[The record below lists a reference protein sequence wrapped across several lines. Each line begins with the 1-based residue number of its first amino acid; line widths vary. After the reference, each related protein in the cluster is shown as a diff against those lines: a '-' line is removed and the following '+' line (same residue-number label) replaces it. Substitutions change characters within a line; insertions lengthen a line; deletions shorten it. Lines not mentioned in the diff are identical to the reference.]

1 MADHDAEPLEAVLR
15 RLKKERDEAD
25 ARYNEALTAVD
36 RALHSPVPIPQ
47 PPSTLDDHQVAA
59 LNAAWNIIPAP
70 PSASGFRQRIAG
82 FVWGVIGPYLQ
93 RQLTFNSLLVDH
105 LNRNANAARNAHR
118 VAEQTADALRAQM
131 AAVAQFETRLIQY
144 FQQFTAYVD
153 TKDRDTAGGALV
165 LNAAVNGLADNV
177 DKRWESMSVREQR
190 ARGRMDALTAA
201 HDDLRTTIGTVQQGL
216 MTIKREMERM
226 AVVGPPTGS
235 ASGDPHSV
243 GPRLP
248 DPAPRRADSG
258 TLQASSRDVF
268 APALD
273 AYKYLSFE
281 DQFRGSR
288 EAIRERFESYV
299 SLFDNRSLVLDV
311 GCGRGEFLDLLK
323 ARGIDARGIDL
334 NHEMAEAC
342 RSRGL
347 DVTEADAV
355 AYLATLEDGSLGG
368 IFSAQVVEHLQPAY
382 LLRFLE
388 LAFHKLRPGGRMVLE
403 TLNPACWV
411 AFFDSYIR
419 DITHVWPLHPETLK
433 YLVVASGFSGAR
445 VEFRSPVREED
456 KLQTFAA
463 PLSSMPA
470 LADIAEAFNANVEK
484 LNARMF
490 TYLDYAV
497 VGDKATEE
505 HGPRKNTDEH
515 GRTRTTDEHG

>member
-36 RALHSPVPIPQ
+36 RALHAAPAIPQ
-47 PPSTLDDHQVAA
+47 PSSTLDDQQIAA

-105 LNRNANAARNAHR
+105 INRNANAARNAHR
-118 VAEQTADALRAQM
+118 LAEHTSDALRDQL
-131 AAVAQFETRLIQY
+131 AALARFETHLIQY
-144 FQQFTAYVD
+144 FQQITEYVD
-153 TKDRDTAGGALV
+153 TRDRDAAGGSMV
-165 LNAAVNGLADNV
+165 LNASLSGLADSV
-177 DKRWESMSVREQR
+177 DKRWESMSVRELR
-190 ARGRMDALTAA
+190 ASARVDALGA
-201 HDDLRTTIGTVQQGL
+201 DQEDLRHTVGTLQQGL

-226 AVVGPPTGS
+226 IAVGS
-235 ASGDPHSV
+235 PSSDRASDPGSRIPGAV
-243 GPRLP
+243 IP
-248 DPAPRRADSG
+248 
-258 TLQASSRDVF
+258 QASAPAVF
-268 APALD
+268 APTLD
-273 AYKYLSFE
+273 AYKYVGFE
-281 DQFRGSR
+281 DRFRGSQQ
-288 EAIRERFESYV
+288 AVRERFESYV
-299 SLFDNRSLVLDV
+299 PLFDNRSPVLDV
-311 GCGRGEFLDLLK
+311 GCGRGEFLDLLH
-323 ARGIDARGIDL
+323 AHHIDARGIDL

-342 RSRGL
+342 RARGL
-347 DVTEADAV
+347 NVTEADAV
-355 AYLATLEDGSLGG
+355 GYLSSLADGSLGG
-368 IFSAQVVEHLQPAY
+368 LFSAQVVEHLEPSY

-388 LAFHKLRPGGRMVLE
+388 VSFHKLRPGGRLVLE

-456 KLQTFAA
+456 KLQAFAA
-463 PLSSMPA
+463 PSSGAPA
-470 LADIAEAFNANVEK
+470 LADLAEAFNANVEK

-497 VGDKATEE
+497 VGDKAS
-505 HGPRKNTDEH
+505 
-515 GRTRTTDEHG
+515 